1 MLINYGLM
9 KNFFLAFA
17 AGLLLAACTDVQ
29 KGLDYNGLNARAQQE
44 YLEPVRP
51 GYEGENPFWNGFA
64 KKFIYAPA
72 FDFAECEGAECYRF
86 TVKGDE
92 GSWTFT
98 ADSPKAPLTPIWN
111 DVAVG
116 DVELVVEALDVE
128 GRTLR
133 AVGTREFLRDFPF
146 SGPYASPSRDY
157 RQAAVMGLMYIHK
170 MPEIRHWLENTEPDM
185 SYSHNT
191 YPCKIIGATIRAEV
205 LLASL
210 VPSVRE
216 DAEKIARN
224 AAQFLIDQSRP
235 ADAPLAY
242 FPPTY
247 YKDLVASKRDENQ
260 NKTMMMEAASAGNAF
275 LDLFNLTQD
284 STYFNHAVG
293 IADTYLRQQRE
304 DGSFPIKVD
313 FISGEPVNSSCAML
327 GTLLSYLLRL
337 HNEYGL
343 DRYEDMRKKGETWM
357 RDVALKAFDMTG
369 QFEDVTVLGLQPY
382 ENLTNCTAAPYA
394 TYLLS
399 REGYSSGDLE
409 YAEDLVRFSEDQF
422 VFWDMKPN
430 EYGYKPC
437 ATPCVY
443 EQYKYQKPVDAS
455 VCNVSN
461 AMLSLYEQTGD
472 KLYYAKAK
480 ALIDNITIVQN
491 AVNGKIPT
499 TWDFRKPSSDMKRT
513 FWINCSYSSAKTL
526 LRMHETE
533 AL

>member
-1 MLINYGLM
+1 M
-9 KNFFLAFA
+9 KNIYVVLA
-17 AGLLLAACTDVQ
+17 AGLLMMACTEVQ
-29 KGLDYNGLNARAQQE
+29 NGLNYSELNEQALHE
-44 YLEPVRP
+44 YEVPVRP

-72 FDFAECEGAECYRF
+72 FDFPEYEGAAGYRF
-86 TVKGDE
+86 TVTGNE

-98 ADSPKAPLTPIWN
+98 ADCPKASLAPVWN

-116 DVELVVEALDVE
+116 DVELVVEALDAS
-128 GRTLR
+128 GKALAT
-133 AVGTREFLRDFPF
+133 VGTRKFLRDFPF
-146 SGPYASPSRDY
+146 AGPYASPVRDY
-157 RQAAVMGLMYIHK
+157 RQAAIMGLMYIHR
-170 MPEIRHWLENTEPDM
+170 MPEIQYWLDHTEPDM
-185 SYSHNT
+185 NYSHNT
-191 YPCKIIGATIRAEV
+191 YPCKIIGATIRSQV

-210 VPSVRE
+210 VPSVKE

-260 NKTMMMEAASAGNAF
+260 NKTMMMEAAAAGTAF
-275 LDLFNLTQD
+275 LDLFTLTSD
-284 STYFNHAVG
+284 STYFRHAVG
-293 IADTYLRQQRE
+293 IADTYLRLQRE

-313 FISGEPVNSSCAML
+313 FITGEPVNKSCAML
-327 GTLLSYLLRL
+327 GTVLNYFLKL

-343 DRYEDMRKKGETWM
+343 DKYEDARKKGEAWM
-357 RDVALKAFDMTG
+357 RDVALKSFDMTG

-394 TYLLS
+394 SYLLS
-399 REGYSSGDLE
+399 RENYTEADLE

-422 VFWDMKPN
+422 VFWDMLPN
-430 EYGYKPC
+430 DYGFKPC

-461 AMLSLYEQTGD
+461 ALLAMYEATGD
-472 KLYYAKAK
+472 PLYYAKAK

-491 AVNGKIPT
+491 AVNGQIPT
-499 TWDFRKPSSDMKRT
+499 TWDFRKPSSDRKRT

-526 LRMHETE
+526 LRMQETVLE
-533 AL
+533 